1 MNHYNF
7 QNLITPYMEL
17 LGAYREVDDDVQHF
31 HEKSGQEITS
41 PNICAP
47 GAAFDLE
54 GESKE

>member
-1 MNHYNF
+1 
-7 QNLITPYMEL
+7 MEL
-17 LGAYREVDDDVQHF
+17 LGAYREVDDDIQHF
-31 HEKSGQEITS
+31 HEKSGQEIPS